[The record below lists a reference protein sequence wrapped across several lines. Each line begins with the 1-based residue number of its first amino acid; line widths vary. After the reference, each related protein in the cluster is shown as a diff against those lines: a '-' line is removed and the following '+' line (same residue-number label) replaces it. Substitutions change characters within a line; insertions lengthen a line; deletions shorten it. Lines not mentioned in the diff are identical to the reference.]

1 MSRLSNLNLISM
13 KYNSVLPP
21 FETVDIIKYDGIK
34 SLQSLTDAVVILSE
48 SENMGTYEVN
58 GRLMQCYKG
67 DYLIKEAKGRIYCL
81 DADAVSI
88 LFEKGGEE

>member
-1 MSRLSNLNLISM
+1 
-13 KYNSVLPP
+13 
-21 FETVDIIKYDGIK
+21 
-34 SLQSLTDAVVILSE
+34 
-48 SENMGTYEVN
+48 MGTYEVN

>member
-1 MSRLSNLNLISM
+1 M

-21 FETVDIIKYDGIK
+21 FEAVDIIKYNGVE
-34 SLQSLTDAVVILSE
+34 SLRSFTDAVSILSE

>member
-21 FETVDIIKYDGIK
+21 FETVEIIPYDGVE
-34 SLQSLTDAVVILSE
+34 SLQSLTDAVAILSE

-67 DYLIKEAKGRIYCL
+67 DCLIKEASGHIYCL
-81 DADAVSI
+81 DAEAVSI

>member
-1 MSRLSNLNLISM
+1 M

-34 SLQSLTDAVVILSE
+34 SLQSFTDAVSILSE

-67 DYLIKEAKGRIYCL
+67 DYLIKEANGRIYCL

>member
-1 MSRLSNLNLISM
+1 M

-34 SLQSLTDAVVILSE
+34 SLQSFTDVVAILSE

-67 DYLIKEAKGRIYCL
+67 DYLIKEANGRIYCL

>member
-1 MSRLSNLNLISM
+1 M

-34 SLQSLTDAVVILSE
+34 SLHNFTDAVVILSE

-58 GRLMQCYKG
+58 GSLMQCYKG

-81 DADAVSI
+81 DADAVSV

>member
-1 MSRLSNLNLISM
+1 M

-21 FETVDIIKYDGIK
+21 FETVDIIKYNGVE
-34 SLQSLTDAVVILSE
+34 SLQGLTDAVAILSE

-67 DYLIKEAKGRIYCL
+67 DCLIKEENGHIYFL
-81 DADAVSI
+81 DSDAVSI

>member
-1 MSRLSNLNLISM
+1 M

-34 SLQSLTDAVVILSE
+34 SLQSFTDAVAILSE

-67 DYLIKEAKGRIYCL
+67 DFLIKEASGRIYCL
-81 DADAVSI
+81 DSEAVPI

>member
-1 MSRLSNLNLISM
+1 M

-21 FETVDIIKYDGIK
+21 FETVEIIKYDGIK
-34 SLQSLTDAVVILSE
+34 SLQSFTDAVSILSE
-48 SENMGTYEVN
+48 SENMGMYEVN

-67 DYLIKEAKGRIYCL
+67 DCLIKEANGNIYCL

-88 LFEKGGEE
+88 LFEKGCEE

>member
-1 MSRLSNLNLISM
+1 M

-21 FETVDIIKYDGIK
+21 FETVEIIKYDGIA
-34 SLQSLTDAVVILSE
+34 SLRSLTDKVAILSE
-48 SENMGTYEVN
+48 SENMGTYEVD
-58 GRLMQCYKG
+58 GRLMLCYKG
-67 DYLIKEAKGRIYCL
+67 DCLIKEAKGRIYCL

>member
-21 FETVDIIKYDGIK
+21 FKTVDIIKYDGIK
-34 SLQSLTDAVVILSE
+34 SLQSLTDAVSILSE

-58 GRLMQCYKG
+58 GRLIQCYKG
-67 DYLIKEAKGRIYCL
+67 DYLIKEANGNIYCL

>member
-1 MSRLSNLNLISM
+1 MPCLSNLNLISM

-34 SLQSLTDAVVILSE
+34 SLQNLTDAVSILSE

-67 DYLIKEAKGRIYCL
+67 DYLIKGAKGRIYCL

>member
-1 MSRLSNLNLISM
+1 M

-21 FETVDIIKYDGIK
+21 FETVDIIKYNGVEF
-34 SLQSLTDAVVILSE
+34 LQSFADAVAILSE

-58 GRLMQCYKG
+58 GRLIQCYKG
-67 DYLIKEAKGRIYCL
+67 DYLIKEAKGHIYCL
-81 DADAVSI
+81 DAEAVSI

>member
-1 MSRLSNLNLISM
+1 M

-34 SLQSLTDAVVILSE
+34 SLQSFTDAVAILSE

-58 GRLMQCYKG
+58 GRLMKCYKG
-67 DYLIKEAKGRIYCL
+67 DYLIKEANGRIYCL
-81 DADAVSI
+81 DSDAVSI